1 MLFNKFEWNIV
12 SFMSSNNNKLSNNET
27 ESGNQSQ
34 SEDQDFILIRA
45 YIDGDEAAFEKLLML
60 HKDKVR
66 NLIFLTLSDSEFVD
80 DIIQDVFISVY
91 HKIKEFRFES
101 KFTTW
106 LYRITVNKCRDYL
119 RKKRVRSIF
128 TPIKDSHENI
138 RASSINTDIDIPQ
151 LVRKA
156 IERLPEKLRIPLILR
171 DMDGF
176 SYNEIAEKLDCEVG
190 TVKSRIFRARES
202 LKALLEPYQR
212 EMNM

>member
-1 MLFNKFEWNIV
+1 
-12 SFMSSNNNKLSNNET
+12 MSSKTSVVNNSLSDENLEI
-27 ESGNQSQ
+27 
-34 SEDQDFILIRA
+34 EDEDFILIRE
-45 YIDGDEAAFEKLLML
+45 YNNGSQTAFERLMVR

-66 NLIFLTLSDSEFVD
+66 NLIFLTLNDSEFVD
-80 DIIQDVFISVY
+80 DISQDVFISIY
-91 HKIKEFRFES
+91 HKLSEFRFES

-128 TPIKDSHENI
+128 VPIMDSHENI
-138 RASSINTDIDIPQ
+138 SSSGIHEDIDIPG

-156 IERLPEKLRIPLILR
+156 INRLPDKLKIPLVYR
-171 DMDGF
+171 DIDGL

-202 LKALLEPYQR
+202 LKAMLEPYQR
-212 EMNM
+212 EMNR

>member
-1 MLFNKFEWNIV
+1 
-12 SFMSSNNNKLSNNET
+12 MSSKIPVVIDSLLDSNLEI
-27 ESGNQSQ
+27 
-34 SEDQDFILIRA
+34 EDEDFILIREYNA
-45 YIDGDEAAFEKLLML
+45 GRVNAFEQLMIR

-66 NLIFLTLSDSEFVD
+66 NLIFLTLNDSEFVD
-80 DIIQDVFISVY
+80 DISQDVFISVY
-91 HKIKEFRFES
+91 HKLSEFRFES

-128 TPIKDSHENI
+128 VPIADSHEHVSS
-138 RASSINTDIDIPQ
+138 SSIHEDIDIPN

-156 IERLPEKLRIPLILR
+156 ISRLPDKLKIPLVFR
-171 DMDGF
+171 DIDGL

-202 LKALLEPYQR
+202 LKAMLEPYQK
-212 EMNM
+212 EMNR

>member
-1 MLFNKFEWNIV
+1 VVNKEI
-12 SFMSSNNNKLSNNET
+12 SNEKNE
-27 ESGNQSQ
+27 
-34 SEDQDFILIRA
+34 SEEKDFALIREF
-45 YIDGDEAAFEKLLML
+45 IDGKEKAFETLMML

-80 DIIQDVFISVY
+80 DISQDVFISVY
-91 HKIKEFRFES
+91 RKLKEFRFES

-128 TPIKDSHENI
+128 VPIKDSHENI
-138 RASSINTDIDIPQ
+138 RSTGIHEDIDIPG

-156 IERLPEKLRIPLILR
+156 IARLPEKLKTPLVYR
-171 DMDGF
+171 DIDGF
-176 SYNEIAEKLDCEVG
+176 SYNEIAEKLNCEVG

-202 LKALLEPYQR
+202 LKALLEPYQK
-212 EMNM
+212 EMNR

>member
-1 MLFNKFEWNIV
+1 MVSEISKINKKDSDLE
-12 SFMSSNNNKLSNNET
+12 LEE
-27 ESGNQSQ
+27 ES
-34 SEDQDFILIRA
+34 QDFILIRE
-45 YIDGDEAAFEKLLML
+45 YIGGKESAFEKLMML

-80 DIIQDVFISVY
+80 DISQEVFINVY
-91 HKIKEFRFES
+91 RKLPEFRFES

-119 RKKRVRSIF
+119 RKKKVRSIF
-128 TPIKDSHENI
+128 VEIKDSHENI
-138 RASSINTDIDIPQ
+138 HSSGIHEDIDIPG

-156 IERLPEKLRIPLILR
+156 IARLPDKLKTPLVYR
-171 DMDGF
+171 DIDGF
-176 SYNEIAEKLDCEVG
+176 TYNEIAEKLGCEVG

-212 EMNM
+212 EMNR

>member
-1 MLFNKFEWNIV
+1 MPSNK
-12 SFMSSNNNKLSNNET
+12 NKLTNKEIEDKNP
-27 ESGNQSQ
+27 NQ

-45 YIDGDEAAFEKLLML
+45 YIDGDEAAFEKLLLL

-66 NLIFLTLSDSEFVD
+66 NLIFLTLGDSEFVD

-138 RASSINTDIDIPQ
+138 QSSAMRTDIDIPQ

-176 SYNEIAEKLDCEVG
+176 SYSEIAEKLDCEVG

-212 EMNM
+212 EMNL